1 MEGTDARTTGRV
13 VIEAGVPDAFGINK
27 GLRQG
32 SVLSPLL
39 FIIVL
44 MKYQRRKRLCA
55 DDLATLRELHE
66 ALEECKKL
74 FKARGLNMSLETTN
88 VLRIGRQR
96 EEINIELDRIALRQG
111 GSSVYLGGAVCGE
124 GGSEIEVCRPEQTR
138 GDWRAVEDVLA
149 DRLKTQSVR
158 CTTCNT
164 GVPVWD

>member
-1 MEGTDARTTGRV
+1 MSKLNCSIKLTVFMSSDGGWGGGRNRR
-13 VIEAGVPDAFGINK
+13 EDHRKGAGVSDAFGINK

-55 DDLATLRELHE
+55 EDLTTLRELHE
-66 ALEECKKL
+66 ALEQCTKL

-96 EEINIELDRIALRQG
+96 RN
-111 GSSVYLGGAVCGE
+111 
-124 GGSEIEVCRPEQTR
+124 
-138 GDWRAVEDVLA
+138 
-149 DRLKTQSVR
+149 
-158 CTTCNT
+158 
-164 GVPVWD
+164 